1 MNDTKWVSMWGNA
14 MSIAEHHPEGYAK
27 DLTLRY
33 PVYAPFSGSA
43 LRFTLDN
50 YCGKEPVTIHR
61 ATVAV
66 CDSDLTKKVPL
77 SCPLTAG
84 TIRDI
89 TFDGSPS
96 VTLAAGASAT
106 SDALSFPVSAGQT
119 LCVSL
124 YFGGY
129 TAMQSAVLIT
139 GPLSRGYF
147 SYGDQTHSEVL
158 SLATSKVTNWFY
170 FLSNIDIL
178 TKEDCHTIICYG
190 DSITAQAWPDYLT
203 LRLIEEGRN
212 HTSVIRRAASGTRI
226 LRQYD
231 CITYDS

>member
-66 CDSDLTKKVPL
+66 CDSDLTGKVPL

-89 TFDGSPS
+89 TFDGAVPS
-96 VTLAAGASAT
+96 HWQRVHPPRA
-106 SDALSFPVSAGQT
+106 
-119 LCVSL
+119 
-124 YFGGY
+124 
-129 TAMQSAVLIT
+129 
-139 GPLSRGYF
+139 
-147 SYGDQTHSEVL
+147 THSPFRYL
-158 SLATSKVTNWFY
+158 P
-170 FLSNIDIL
+170 SN
-178 TKEDCHTIICYG
+178 
-190 DSITAQAWPDYLT
+190 A
-203 LRLIEEGRN
+203 
-212 HTSVIRRAASGTRI
+212 
-226 LRQYD
+226 LRQPVFWTATLP
-231 CITYDS
+231 CSPPC

>member
-66 CDSDLTKKVPL
+66 CDSDLTGKVPL
-77 SCPLTAG
+77 SCPLAAG

-89 TFDGSPS
+89 PLTAATPSHWQRARPPQATHSPFRYLPVRRS
-96 VTLAAGASAT
+96 ASA
-106 SDALSFPVSAGQT
+106 
-119 LCVSL
+119 C
-124 YFGGY
+124 
-129 TAMQSAVLIT
+129 
-139 GPLSRGYF
+139 
-147 SYGDQTHSEVL
+147 
-158 SLATSKVTNWFY
+158 
-170 FLSNIDIL
+170 IL
-178 TKEDCHTIICYG
+178 T
-190 DSITAQAWPDYLT
+190 AT
-203 LRLIEEGRN
+203 LPC
-212 HTSVIRRAASGTRI
+212 SPP
-226 LRQYD
+226 
-231 CITYDS
+231 C

>member
-66 CDSDLTKKVPL
+66 CDSDLTGKVPL
-77 SCPLTAG
+77 SCPLAAG

-89 TFDGSPS
+89 TFDGSHS
-96 VTLAAGASAT
+96 VTLAAGASARAMH
-106 SDALSFPVSAGQT
+106 SPFRYLPVRRSA
-119 LCVSL
+119 
-124 YFGGY
+124 
-129 TAMQSAVLIT
+129 SAC
-139 GPLSRGYF
+139 
-147 SYGDQTHSEVL
+147 
-158 SLATSKVTNWFY
+158 
-170 FLSNIDIL
+170 IL
-178 TKEDCHTIICYG
+178 T
-190 DSITAQAWPDYLT
+190 AT
-203 LRLIEEGRN
+203 LPC
-212 HTSVIRRAASGTRI
+212 SPP
-226 LRQYD
+226 
-231 CITYDS
+231 C

>member
-66 CDSDLTKKVPL
+66 CDSDLTGKVPL

-89 TFDGSPS
+89 TFDGSHS
-96 VTLAAGASAT
+96 VTLAAARPPQATPSPFRYLPVRRSASA
-106 SDALSFPVSAGQT
+106 
-119 LCVSL
+119 C
-124 YFGGY
+124 
-129 TAMQSAVLIT
+129 
-139 GPLSRGYF
+139 
-147 SYGDQTHSEVL
+147 
-158 SLATSKVTNWFY
+158 
-170 FLSNIDIL
+170 IL
-178 TKEDCHTIICYG
+178 T
-190 DSITAQAWPDYLT
+190 AT
-203 LRLIEEGRN
+203 LPC
-212 HTSVIRRAASGTRI
+212 SPP
-226 LRQYD
+226 
-231 CITYDS
+231 C

>member
-1 MNDTKWVSMWGNA
+1 MNDTKWFSMWGNA

-66 CDSDLTKKVPL
+66 CSSDLTGKVPL
-77 SCPLTAG
+77 SCPLAAD
-84 TIRDI
+84 TIQDI
-89 TFDGSPS
+89 TFGGSAS

-119 LCVSL
+119 L
-124 YFGGY
+124 
-129 TAMQSAVLIT
+129 
-139 GPLSRGYF
+139 
-147 SYGDQTHSEVL
+147 
-158 SLATSKVTNWFY
+158 
-170 FLSNIDIL
+170 
-178 TKEDCHTIICYG
+178 
-190 DSITAQAWPDYLT
+190 
-203 LRLIEEGRN
+203 
-212 HTSVIRRAASGTRI
+212 
-226 LRQYD
+226 
-231 CITYDS
+231 

>member
-66 CDSDLTKKVPL
+66 CDSDLTGKVPL

-89 TFDGSPS
+89 TFDGSHS

-124 YFGGY
+124 YFDGY

-147 SYGDQTHSEVL
+147 PTATRRTAKRCPLPPPRRQTGSIF
-158 SLATSKVTNWFY
+158 LATSIF
-170 FLSNIDIL
+170 
-178 TKEDCHTIICYG
+178 
-190 DSITAQAWPDYLT
+190 
-203 LRLIEEGRN
+203 
-212 HTSVIRRAASGTRI
+212 
-226 LRQYD
+226 
-231 CITYDS
+231 

>member
-1 MNDTKWVSMWGNA
+1 MIQNGSPCGGQCHVHRRTSSGR
-14 MSIAEHHPEGYAK
+14 
-27 DLTLRY
+27 LRKRSD
-33 PVYAPFSGSA
+33 AALSGLCTFSGSA

-66 CDSDLTKKVPL
+66 CDSDLTGKVPL
-77 SCPLTAG
+77 SCPLAAG

-89 TFDGSPS
+89 TFDGSHS
-96 VTLAAGASAT
+96 VTLAAGASAA

-124 YFGGY
+124 YFDGY

-147 SYGDQTHSEVL
+147 SYGDQTHSESAAPCHLQGDKLVL
-158 SLATSKVTNWFY
+158 FS
-170 FLSNIDIL
+170 
-178 TKEDCHTIICYG
+178 
-190 DSITAQAWPDYLT
+190 
-203 LRLIEEGRN
+203 
-212 HTSVIRRAASGTRI
+212 
-226 LRQYD
+226 
-231 CITYDS
+231 

>member
-66 CDSDLTKKVPL
+66 CDSDLTGKVPL
-77 SCPLTAG
+77 SCPLAAG

-89 TFDGSPS
+89 TFDGSHS

-124 YFGGY
+124 YFGRLHCH
-129 TAMQSAVLIT
+129 AV
-139 GPLSRGYF
+139 
-147 SYGDQTHSEVL
+147 
-158 SLATSKVTNWFY
+158 
-170 FLSNIDIL
+170 
-178 TKEDCHTIICYG
+178 
-190 DSITAQAWPDYLT
+190 
-203 LRLIEEGRN
+203 
-212 HTSVIRRAASGTRI
+212 RRADHRSIVPRLFF
-226 LRQYD
+226 LRRPDAQRSAAPCHLQGD
-231 CITYDS
+231 KLVLFS